1 MDRDRHNDRER
12 GERQAFDSRPQQPQ
26 PERPEPAA
34 DAGPPQQEQQP
45 TPPTPTPTPTPRRR
59 ERFQPQQTHEQPEFL
74 RRPVRRAR
82 NEEETPDSTGNGNAK
97 EEPSRE

>member
-1 MDRDRHNDRER
+1 MNSPICITP
-12 GERQAFDSRPQQPQ
+12 SRSALVLGALLLAACAGDKPDPA
-26 PERPEPAA
+26 RPINPALPAA
-34 DAGPPQQEQQP
+34 DAGAPPQQES
-45 TPPTPTPTPTPRRR
+45 PPPRRR